1 MGDLPTP
8 TPTPTPRLRI
18 VVTSSPSTHAIT
30 GLEPSALRLPRVL
43 AVRGVDLR
51 PDDAAADADAG
62 AGPRAVHVR
71 GRRELRRQRVRA
83 AGGRRRRRPPAHG
96 AVRAPRARE
105 LRGRRRGLGY
115 VCGVGA
121 AAARAPG
128 SFSLGEEYDDDDEDD
143 DDDDDDDASSGESVV
158 KELVISSLD

>member
-143 DDDDDDDASSGESVV
+143 DDDDDDASSGESVV